1 MVITFWFLDL
11 EQNGISAVLLGLMDI
26 LKERAFPIHKKT

>member
-11 EQNGISAVLLGLMDI
+11 EQNGISAVLLGCADI
-26 LKERAFPIHKKT
+26 LKERAFAIHKKT